1 LTTAADLGVDDL
13 ICHFLLGHAPKGI
26 SQKYIATLILA
37 NGPKMRKEQSRMSA
51 SFLRLLGLDLKGLQ
65 KAIEDA
71 LAQSREAGPER
82 ARAAAMVLQ
91 GQRTSARARRGKR
104 SGARM
109 PRAA

>member
-1 LTTAADLGVDDL
+1 ME
-13 ICHFLLGHAPKGI
+13 
-26 SQKYIATLILA
+26 ILA

-71 LAQSREAGPER
+71 LAQSREAGQER

-91 GQRTSARARRGKR
+91 GRSERPRGHGEESDQEPGCRGRPK
-104 SGARM
+104 
-109 PRAA
+109 AAVATL